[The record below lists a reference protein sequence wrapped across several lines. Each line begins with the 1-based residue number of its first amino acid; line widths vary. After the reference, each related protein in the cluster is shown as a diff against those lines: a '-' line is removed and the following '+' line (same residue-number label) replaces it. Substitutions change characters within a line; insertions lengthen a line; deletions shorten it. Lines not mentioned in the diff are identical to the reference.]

1 MCYNIIMNLKKTI
14 AEAVLTQQII
24 SKSKF
29 LSYLAPVSDEDEA
42 KEYLRM
48 IKKEHPKAT
57 HHCSAFIVG
66 DIERS
71 NDDGEPASSAGLPML
86 QVLRGSDLDNVI
98 AVVVRYYGGT
108 KLGVGGL
115 IRAYGSSVTMSI
127 EEAKIL
133 EPKWV
138 YTVALTF
145 PYDMINPIETL
156 AEGVSE
162 IIDREYT
169 DNVTY
174 ILQLENIEDLD
185 ALSDVTKGTG
195 VMEIISK
202 EINYV

>member
-14 AEAVLTQQII
+14 AEDVLTQQII

-145 PYDMINPIETL
+145 PYDMINPVETL

-185 ALSDVTKGTG
+185 DLSDVTKGTG
-195 VMEIISK
+195 EMEVISK